1 MLNSS
6 LYTFLQW
13 YNLAVV
19 EVLSVN
25 SGIVQL
31 IKHWRW
37 LEPGFSGRQQVVYKY
52 MNKKFWNKC
61 CGISLELGNHIGSI
75 MIHHISVKTVCVCVC
90 IVHIER
96 EKYNHMHM

>member
-13 YNLAVV
+13 YNLAIV

-31 IKHWRW
+31 IKH
-37 LEPGFSGRQQVVYKY
+37 
-52 MNKKFWNKC
+52 
-61 CGISLELGNHIGSI
+61 
-75 MIHHISVKTVCVCVC
+75 
-90 IVHIER
+90 
-96 EKYNHMHM
+96 